1 MLNKNSELEE
11 FVGLYL
17 ARWMEAIVI
26 CSDKETE
33 GKTDKHTE
41 PKKHSHQSNIVVTKK
56 VTWNVSTLKTSK
68 LNIFFFLRLLFG
80 SSFEI

>member
-41 PKKHSHQSNIVVTKK
+41 PKKHSHRSNGSHKESHIECLITE
-56 VTWNVSTLKTSK
+56 NV
-68 LNIFFFLRLLFG
+68 
-80 SSFEI
+80 